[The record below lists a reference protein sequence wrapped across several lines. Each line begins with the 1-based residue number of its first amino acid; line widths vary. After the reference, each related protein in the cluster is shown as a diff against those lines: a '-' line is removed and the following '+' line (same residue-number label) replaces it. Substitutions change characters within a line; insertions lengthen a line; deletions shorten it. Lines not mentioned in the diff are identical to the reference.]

1 MSFDRK
7 ITQHIIILAI
17 ILVASILRIRLYGHP
32 ALSISGND
40 TLSYVEASQVPL
52 FSSEI
57 FTGRRLLTTNL
68 VYKFLEP
75 SEGYQITINGS
86 LETTRRGFQPGFD
99 GIVILQVVLSI
110 LGWGALAWVV
120 SDHLKNFLMKL
131 GVAIFILAFAFTP
144 HMADW
149 DSILMSESLT
159 FSLFALQFAI
169 LIKMVFAL
177 HRDPEANIT
186 AWLSAWTVIFFLWT
200 FIKDTNLFT
209 SLVTFGMI
217 TMSMVS
223 LRYRKVATLRVT
235 LLILAGIFVLGF
247 VTSGAS
253 VRSLV
258 QITNIYNDD
267 LLPSPLRVETL
278 QQMGMPEPG
287 TPDYHIWFPEH
298 AKGTLA
304 RFMLTHPGYPLLK
317 IVNDFPMAFEEISQT
332 YFKAPELGAARETLM
347 QIGNALHPENTT
359 PFVMSVILLVGLM
372 LLALQKENDSR
383 PWAWL
388 GLWVFLTGSVA
399 LIPTI
404 LGDTWALNRH
414 ALFSTMIYRLSM
426 WLFAIILMD
435 LAISRE
441 KPVNTY

>member
-7 ITQHIIILAI
+7 TAQRIVILAI

-40 TLSYVEASQVPL
+40 TLSYVEASRVPL
-52 FSSEI
+52 FSNEI

-86 LETTRRGFQPGFD
+86 LETTRRGFQPGFN
-99 GIVILQVVLSI
+99 GIAILQAVLSI
-110 LGWGALAWVV
+110 LGWGALAWGV
-120 SDHLKNFLMKL
+120 SDHLKNFSMKL
-131 GVAIFILAFAFTP
+131 SAAIFILAFAFTP

-159 FSLFALQFAI
+159 FSLFALQLTI
-169 LIKMVFAL
+169 LLKMVFAL
-177 HRDPEANIT
+177 HHEPKANIT
-186 AWLSAWTVIFFLWT
+186 TWLSAWTVIFFLWT

-217 TMSMVS
+217 AASMVS
-223 LRYRKVATLRVT
+223 LRYRKVVALRVT
-235 LLILAGIFVLGF
+235 LFVLAGIFILGF
-247 VTSGAS
+247 VTSSAS

-278 QQMGMPEPG
+278 RQIGMPEPG
-287 TPDYHIWFPEH
+287 TPDYHAWFPEH

-332 YFKAPELGAARETLM
+332 YFKAPELGSAREILM

-372 LLALQKENDSR
+372 LLSHQKADDSR

-388 GLWVFLTGSVA
+388 GLWVFLTASVA

-435 LAISRE
+435 LALSRE
-441 KPVNTY
+441 KLVNT

>member
-1 MSFDRK
+1 MSFDRTT
-7 ITQHIIILAI
+7 IQRILILAI
-17 ILVASILRIRLYGHP
+17 ILVASILRIRSYGHP

-40 TLSYVEASQVPL
+40 TLSYVEASQTPL

-86 LETTRRGFQPGFD
+86 IETTRRGFQPGFD
-99 GIVILQVVLSI
+99 GIVIFQAALSV
-110 LGWGALAWVV
+110 LGWGVLALVV

-131 GVAIFILAFAFTP
+131 GAAIFILAFAFTP

-159 FSLFALQFAI
+159 FSLFALQLA
-169 LIKMVFAL
+169 LLLKMVFAL
-177 HRDPEANIT
+177 HRDPKANVT
-186 AWLSAWTVIFFLWT
+186 AWLTAWVVVFFLWT

-217 TMSMVS
+217 AASMVS
-223 LRYRKVATLRVT
+223 LRYRKVGALRIT
-235 LLILAGIFVLGF
+235 LLILAGIFILGF
-247 VTSGAS
+247 TTSSAS
-253 VRSLV
+253 IRSLV
-258 QITNIYNDD
+258 QITNIYKDD

-278 QQMGMPEPG
+278 REMGMPEPG
-287 TPDYHIWFPEH
+287 TPEYHAWFPEH

-317 IVNDFPMAFEEISQT
+317 IVNDFPMAFEEIEQT
-332 YFKAPELGAARETLM
+332 YFKAPELGTVRETLI

-359 PFVMSVILLVGLM
+359 PFVMSAILLVGLT
-372 LLALQKENDSR
+372 LLALQKADDSR

-388 GLWVFLTGSVA
+388 GLWAFLTASVA

-404 LGDTWALNRH
+404 LGDTWAINRH

-426 WLFAIILMD
+426 WLFAIVIID
-435 LAISRE
+435 LALSRE
-441 KPVNTY
+441 NTVNVQ